1 MWRKAPGR
9 AHATTCQWVIDLKC
23 VVLLSG
29 GLDSTTTLAIAIK
42 DGCEVHALSFDYGQ
56 RHSRE
61 LESAKKIAKYYG
73 VKHKIIKL
81 NLRAIGGSAL
91 TDERIEVPERKLED
105 IEKEIPVTYVPA
117 RNTILLSYALAYA
130 EVVDADYIYIGVNAL
145 DYSGYPDCRPEYIR
159 AFEEVARLGTKRG
172 VEGKPIRI
180 RTPLIK
186 MTKAEIIRMGMELG
200 VPYELTWS
208 CYRGG
213 EKACGRCDS
222 CLLRL
227 KGFMEAGYE
236 DPLEYET
243 YPDFYLEY
251 LKRRHSK

>member
-1 MWRKAPGR
+1 MKVPARG
-9 AHATTCQWVIDLKC
+9 HASTLRLVIEMRC

-29 GLDSTTTLAIAIK
+29 GLDSATTLAIAVNEC
-42 DGCEVHALSFDYGQ
+42 DEVHALSFDYGQ

-61 LESAKKIAKYYG
+61 LESAKRIARHYG
-73 VKHKIIKL
+73 VVHKIIRL
-81 NLRAIGGSAL
+81 DMRAVGGSAL
-91 TDERIEVPERKLED
+91 TDDIEVPERTLEE
-105 IEKEIPVTYVPA
+105 IENEIPVTYVPA
-117 RNTILLSYALAYA
+117 RNTIFLSYALGYA
-130 EVVDADYIYIGVNAL
+130 EVIDGDRIYIGVNAL
-145 DYSGYPDCRPEYIR
+145 DYSGYPDCRPEYIK
-159 AFEEVARLGTKRG
+159 AFQEVARLGTKRG
-172 VEGKPIRI
+172 VEGRPIKI
-180 RTPLIK
+180 ETPLINL
-186 MTKAEIIRMGMELG
+186 TKAEIIKRGMELG

-243 YPDFYLEY
+243 YPDFYRRYLE
-251 LKRRHSK
+251 RRRW

>member
-1 MWRKAPGR
+1 M
-9 AHATTCQWVIDLKC
+9 KC

-29 GLDSTTTLAIAIK
+29 GLDSATTLAIAVEE
-42 DGCEVHALSFDYGQ
+42 CSEVHALSFDYGQ

-61 LESAKKIAKYYG
+61 LESAKRIAEHYG
-73 VKHKIIKL
+73 VKHKIIPL
-81 NLRAIGGSAL
+81 DLRSIGGSAL
-91 TDERIEVPERKLED
+91 TDDIEVPERNLED

-130 EVVDADYIYIGVNAL
+130 EVIDADRIYIGVNAL

-159 AFEEVARLGTKRG
+159 AFQEVARLGTKRG
-172 VEGKPIRI
+172 VEGRPIEI
-180 RTPLIK
+180 RTPLIH
-186 MTKAEIIRMGMELG
+186 MTKAEIIKRGMELG

-236 DPLEYET
+236 DPLEYES
-243 YPDFYLEY
+243 YPEFYLRY
-251 LKRRHSK
+251 LEERRKG

>member
-1 MWRKAPGR
+1 MIMR
-9 AHATTCQWVIDLKC
+9 C

-29 GLDSTTTLAIAIK
+29 GLDSSTTLAIAIS
-42 DGCEVHALSFDYGQ
+42 DGCEVHALSFDYRQ
-56 RHSRE
+56 RHDRE
-61 LESAKKIAKYYG
+61 LESARKIARYYG
-73 VKHKIIKL
+73 VKHRIIKID
-81 NLRAIGGSAL
+81 LRAIGGSAL
-91 TDERIEVPERKLED
+91 TDSRIEVPERRIED
-105 IEKEIPVTYVPA
+105 IEKEIPATYVPA

-130 EVVDADYIYIGVNAL
+130 EVIDADYIYIGVNAL
-145 DYSGYPDCRPEYIR
+145 DYSGYPDCRPEYIK

-172 VEGKPIRI
+172 VEGKPIKI
-180 RTPLIK
+180 RAPLIN
-186 MTKAEIIRMGMELG
+186 MTKAEIIKKGMELG

-213 EKACGRCDS
+213 KKACGRCDS

-227 KGFMEAGYE
+227 KGFMEAGYV

-251 LKRRHSK
+251 LKRRGLR